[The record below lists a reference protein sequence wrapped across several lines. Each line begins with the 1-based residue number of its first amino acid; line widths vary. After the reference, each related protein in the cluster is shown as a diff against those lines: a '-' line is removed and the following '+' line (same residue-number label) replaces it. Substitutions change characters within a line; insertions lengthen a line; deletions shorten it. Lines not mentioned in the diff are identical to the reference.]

1 MKSVQGKIIKGIAGF
16 YYVACEGEIYSCK
29 AKGAFRNQKIKPLV
43 GDDVLFDITDK
54 EKQIGNIVELLPRKN
69 SLIRPAVSNVDQAV
83 VVLAFTH
90 PDPQLYLL
98 DKYLIM
104 MSRQNVEI
112 AILWN
117 KADIA
122 SKTDRLRANIYQDAG
137 FFTMQMS
144 VASGEGIDDFRS
156 YLRGKSSVLAG
167 PSGVGKSS
175 LTNIL
180 CPMALMQT
188 QDISK
193 KISRG
198 RHTTRHSEFFYVEEN
213 TYICDTPGFTS
224 VNIEDLPK
232 EALRSYYPEFE
243 KYEGKCRFHGCV
255 HIAEPDCCVK
265 EALHR
270 GEISKIRYENYVKIY
285 KELESVR
292 KY

>member
-175 LTNIL
+175 LTNVL

-193 KISRG
+193 KFREEDIRLDIQN
-198 RHTTRHSEFFYVEEN
+198 FFMSKK
-213 TYICDTPGFTS
+213 TPIFVTLQ
-224 VNIEDLPK
+224 VL
-232 EALRSYYPEFE
+232 LRSILKICQRKHCEVITQNLKNMKGNVASMAVSMLQSPIVVSRKHYI
-243 KYEGKCRFHGCV
+243 V
-255 HIAEPDCCVK
+255 VK
-265 EALHR
+265 FQKFAT
-270 GEISKIRYENYVKIY
+270 KTM
-285 KELESVR
+285 
-292 KY
+292 